1 MWRRHDVKIDDMR
14 REDKRRM
21 EILKRS
27 EERRKREKEQEEE
40 TKKRR
45 RLAFK
50 TPSPKNKESVNGAVT
65 SAEDNVEDAD
75 EIASI

>member
-1 MWRRHDVKIDDMR
+1 M
-14 REDKRRM
+14 
-21 EILKRS
+21 KRS

-50 TPSPKNKESVNGAVT
+50 TPSPKNKTSVNEAVT
-65 SAEDNVEDAD
+65 SAEDNVKDAD
-75 EIASI
+75 KIASI